1 VPAKSGAVVIITGAA
16 QGLGRAYALR
26 FGAAGWRVVVA
37 DVNGEKAATVC
48 AEIAAAGGDAV
59 AVPADVSE
67 ERDCTAMVA
76 AATER
81 YGRVDALVNNAAVTT
96 FERKFFLDLTVAEWD
111 RMFAVNVRGAWLAMR
126 AVVPVMEAQGGGS
139 IVNIASN
146 TYVSGRVS
154 MTHYVSSKG
163 AVIGLTRATARE
175 LGERKIRVNCV
186 LPGATQTEV
195 AHSVQ
200 PPERQRVLLE
210 SQSIKRMEEPDDLA
224 GAVLFLASADAGF
237 ITGQS
242 LVVDGGFV
250 FL

>member
-59 AVPADVSE
+59 AVTADVSE

-111 RMFAVNVRGAWLAMR
+111 
-126 AVVPVMEAQGGGS
+126 S

>member
-1 VPAKSGAVVIITGAA
+1 MKSVIITGAG
-16 QGLGRAYALR
+16 QGLGRTYAR
-26 FGAAGWRVVVA
+26 HFAAAGWRVVVA
-37 DVNGEKAATVC
+37 DIDGAKAGAVA
-48 AEIAAAGGDAV
+48 AEIAREHGEAV
-59 AVPADVSE
+59 ALTADVSD
-67 ERDCTAMVA
+67 ERSCAEMVA
-76 AATER
+76 NATKAC
-81 YGRVDALVNNAAVTT
+81 GRIEALVNNAAITT
-96 FERKFFLDLTVAEWD
+96 FERKFFVDLTVEEWD

-126 AVVPVMEAQGGGS
+126 AIVPLMETQGGGS

-175 LGERKIRVNCV
+175 LGERNIRVNCV
-186 LPGATQTEV
+186 LPGATQTETP
-195 AHSVQ
+195 HSQ
-200 PPERQRVLLE
+200 LPPERQRQLLE
-210 SQSIKRMEEPDDLA
+210 NQSIRRLEEPDDLA
-224 GAVLFLASADAGF
+224 GAVLFLASDAARF